1 MQVIT
6 IDIQPKPLTLNEHR
20 VKDMLDQGRSI
31 FQIAAKLRMGENTVR
46 EVIYSIRK
54 KESIVAMRIAEE
66 KKARILDLHN
76 QGMSQL
82 DISLEVGC
90 AMATVYKVLKRVS
103 DTDKTNA
110 VITEPESTEAE
121 IATEDTEIATE
132 LATEPA
138 ELVSPP
144 AEVIPKEP
152 PQAVIL
158 AVSEAINAASDK
170 IDKNLFAIC
179 QLQHENE
186 ELRNQIES
194 LVNWLKEVGV
204 YEGIAD

>member
-31 FQIAAKLRMGENTVR
+31 FQIAAKLRMGEDTVR
-46 EVIYSIRK
+46 EAIYSIRK

-66 KKARILDLHN
+66 KKAQILDLHN

-82 DISLEVGC
+82 NISLEVGC
-90 AMATVYKVLKRVS
+90 ALSTVCKILKQVAGD
-103 DTDKTNA
+103 DTTDA
-110 VITEPESTEAE
+110 VITEPESTDAE
-121 IATEDTEIATE
+121 SAPEITE
-132 LATEPA
+132 LQPA
-138 ELVSPP
+138 SPP
-144 AEVIPKEP
+144 AEVTPKEP
-152 PQAVIL
+152 PQTVIL
-158 AVSEAINAASDK
+158 AVSDAINAASDK
-170 IDKNLFAIC
+170 IDKNLFAIR